1 MNPSFYFLKIK
12 EKNMKLKNSASFAVI
27 LIAMILLSACATGT
41 TPTQAPQ
48 PTNIPAVEQPTSS
61 PPTQAPQPTAIPPT
75 AEPTAPPAASEPCLI
90 VGALYGGPMNDAGYN
105 QAMHE
110 SMVEM
115 NKNIACVKL
124 IEAENVPDEAGAK
137 TTMENMIQQGAKLIF
152 ATAFNHQNPAFELA
166 ATHKDVIFEHA
177 GGWMMS
183 DNFAN
188 YYGAPPNSWYA
199 MGVAAGLMTE
209 SNKLG
214 FVAAFPM
221 GWTTTFINAFT
232 LGAQSVNPD
241 VQTNVAY
248 TFNWGDRAKE
258 ADATNSLINQG
269 ADVITMHVDS
279 PSTVI
284 STAESRGI
292 YSIGFQDLAAQ
303 QFAPDYWITGTGFTL
318 GDKVTWLTQSVIDKT
333 WEPIFLRCGVTDGCI
348 TVAPFGPEVPKEVQ
362 DKVLQAVADTDGGK
376 IVVFKGPIKDQ
387 SGAVKVAEGET
398 LTDDTLS
405 ALDWFVEGVVGSP
418 K

>member
-1 MNPSFYFLKIK
+1 
-12 EKNMKLKNSASFAVI
+12 MKTHLIYKAFAFV
-27 LIAMILLSACATGT
+27 LCALFVLTACATPAAPT
-41 TPTQAPQ
+41 AAPAPTQP
-48 PTNIPAVEQPTSS
+48 PA
-61 PPTQAPQPTAIPPT
+61 QPTA
-75 AEPTAPPAASEPCLI
+75 APVATKAPCLI
-90 VGALYGGPMNDAGYN
+90 VGALYGGPKNDAGYN
-105 QAMHE
+105 QAMYE

-115 NKNIACVKL
+115 TKSIACVKL

-137 TTMENMIQQGAKLIF
+137 TTMENMMQQGAKLIF

-166 ATHKDVIFEHA
+166 KTHKDVIFEHA

-188 YYGAPPNSWYA
+188 YFGAPPNGWYA
-199 MGVAAGLMTE
+199 MGVAAGLMTK

-232 LGAQSVNPD
+232 LGAKSVNPK
-241 VQTNVAY
+241 VQTIVAY

-258 ADATNSLINQG
+258 ADATSSLINQG
-269 ADVITMHVDS
+269 VDLITMHVDS

-284 STAESRGI
+284 STAESRGV

-303 QFAPDYWITGTGFTL
+303 QFAPAYWVAGTGFTL
-318 GDKVTWLTQSVIDKT
+318 GKKVTWLTQSVIDKS
-333 WEPIFLRCGVTDGCI
+333 WKPIFLRCGVKDGCMA
-348 TVAPFGPEVPKEVQ
+348 VAPFGSKVPKEVQ
-362 DKVLQAVADTDGGK
+362 DKVLQAMKDADDGK

-387 SGAVKVAEGET
+387 TGAVKVAEGAT

>member
-1 MNPSFYFLKIK
+1 
-12 EKNMKLKNSASFAVI
+12 MKHKLLFTLSI
-27 LIAMILLSACATGT
+27 LLAAMVLLSACATT
-41 TPTQAPQ
+41 ATPTQAPE
-48 PTNIPAVEQPTSS
+48 PTAAPVVEQPTAV
-61 PPTQAPQPTAIPPT
+61 PVVE
-75 AEPTAPPAASEPCLI
+75 EPTTPPEAAKECLI

-110 SMVEM
+110 SMVKM
-115 NKNIACVKL
+115 NENIPCVKL

-152 ATAFNHQNPAFELA
+152 ATAFNHQNPAFELSQ
-166 ATHKDVIFEHA
+166 THKDVIFEHA
-177 GGWMMS
+177 GGWMMG

-209 SNKLG
+209 SDKLG

-232 LGAQSVNPD
+232 LGAQSVNPN
-241 VQTNVAY
+241 VETTVAY

-258 ADATNSLINQG
+258 AEATNSLINQG

-284 STAESRGI
+284 STAEERGV

-303 QFAPDYWITGTGFTL
+303 QFAPENWITGSGFTL
-318 GDKVTWLTQSVIDKT
+318 GDKVTWLTSTVIDGT
-333 WEPIFLRCGVTDGCI
+333 WKPIFLRCGVADGCI
-348 TVAPFGPEVPKEVQ
+348 TIAPFGPKVPQDVQ
-362 DKVLQAVADTDGGK
+362 DKVLQTIKDADAGT
-376 IVVFKGPIKDQ
+376 IVVFKGPIVDQ
-387 SGAVKVAEGET
+387 DGTVRVAEGET
-398 LTDDTLS
+398 LTDDMMS
-405 ALDWFVEGVVGSP
+405 SLDWFVKGITGSP